1 MRPLACIPLGLLA
14 SFPFVAPAQLP
25 LHHASVPTTQS
36 FTLIEALSAD
46 PDYLSLLKLV
56 QRAKLVPTL
65 TALNDSTF
73 FAPTNDAIK
82 RHVSSNLLWKRAL
95 DDDGSRLTDN
105 LHLRLRQEL
114 FYHLLNYTL
123 PIIPTEQTPQQHKTL
138 LYPRDTTEPPTQ
150 LPPPY
155 PPWMPIPNGT
165 LGEEPQRLRLSY
177 RDEAVWAGVD
187 ASGNRGVK
195 VVKDQVKT
203 SNGLLLGLD
212 EVLEMP
218 PDLATVISRH
228 PRLSYFSKILTPEL
242 TRFLNSTPTLTLFLP
257 EDDAWQTLP
266 SWERVYLESEFAS
279 DDLLQILNLH
289 AVVPKEVKWSDS
301 FTEQAVNFT
310 TIHGRTLE
318 IVPVEE
324 NKIKVSEGELV
335 ERDVYASNGVLHTVS
350 SLLVPPGALRLTP
363 EKYLLGLNCTEF
375 VSLIHSV
382 NLTHLIN
389 DPETQY
395 TILAPRDDVL
405 KLFGHHELP
414 HRGSEEL
421 KRVLEYH
428 FIPGKWAPKKLQDG
442 MLVET
447 ALEEPGLAGRQVM
460 TIEVT
465 DEDKKKVDSKAIRF
479 AGAGVM
485 GDYMEINNTII
496 YFVSRPLVP
505 PGDVM
510 ETALPNLE
518 LSTFIAGIFSTNLA
532 ETLKAT
538 PRTTLLM
545 PPNGAFRRLGMLVSN
560 HLLAS
565 SSKADLERVIRHHA
579 LVGVEYAEPLIGGS
593 QRTFATLEGSDLHVE
608 RRGANRTIFFTPSG
622 GWADMQAEL
631 YPRNMLTQT
640 GVIHEISDIMIPRS
654 VQLTVGKLVK
664 AAKGTTMTTMMVK
677 AGFGWIL
684 NGTAPPEGSHWAEM
698 GLKGSGWTLLCPTDD
713 AFKQIN
719 LTDLYANEERL
730 QAIVAQHLIPTP
742 SPPSR
747 DGPSPSSPATFAV
760 LDTLSSNRPLPLE
773 DSATYATL
781 QSLGSAYG
789 DVLVRVLDGADAGA
803 VVVGI
808 KGARGRDG
816 ARDWARVLDWGRSTT
831 GDGSGGVVQVDR
843 LLVPYTPTWYEEYGA
858 PVGVGVGGV
867 VLIVL
872 FFLGVRWVWRRDTTE
887 ATYEPVGGFGHDD
900 AEE

>member
-1 MRPLACIPLGLLA
+1 MRPLACIGLLA
-14 SFPFVAPAQLP
+14 LLPVVAPAQLP
-25 LHHASVPTTQS
+25 LSHLSQPATQA

-65 TALNDSTF
+65 NRLNGSTF
-73 FAPTNDAIK
+73 LAPTNDAIS
-82 RHVSSNLLWKRAL
+82 RHTASNPLWQHAL
-95 DDDGSRLTDN
+95 DDSAPELTDN

-123 PIIPTEQTPQQHKTL
+123 PALPTEQAPQQHKTL
-138 LYPRDTTEPPTQ
+138 LYPRDYTEPPSRA
-150 LPPPY
+150 PPPS
-155 PPWMPIPNGT
+155 PPWMPLPNGT
-165 LGEEPQRLRLSY
+165 LGTEPQRLRLSY
-177 RDEAVWAGVD
+177 RDDAVWAGVD
-187 ASGNRGVK
+187 AFGNHGVRA
-195 VVKDQVKT
+195 VKERVET
-203 SNGLLLGLD
+203 ANGLLLGLD
-212 EVLEMP
+212 DVLDMP

-228 PRLSYFSKILTPEL
+228 PKLTYFSKLLTPEL
-242 TRFLNSTPTLTLFLP
+242 AAFLNSTSALTLFLP
-257 EDDAWQTLP
+257 EDDAWQALQT
-266 SWERVYLESEFAS
+266 WERVYLESGFAS

-289 AVVPKEVKWSDS
+289 TVVPKKVKWSDS
-301 FTEQAVNFT
+301 FTGQAVNLT
-310 TIHGRTLE
+310 TIHGRKLE
-318 IVPVEE
+318 IMPVDE
-324 NKIKVSEGELV
+324 KIKVDDAELV
-335 ERDVYASNGVLHTVS
+335 EPDVYASNGVLHTVS
-350 SLLVPPGALRLTP
+350 SLLIPPGALRHTP

-389 DPETQY
+389 DPDAHY

-421 KRVLEYH
+421 KRILQYH
-428 FIPGKWAPKKLQDG
+428 FLPGKWAPKKLQDG
-442 MLVET
+442 MLVPS
-447 ALEEPGLAGRQVM
+447 ALDEPGLDGPQVM
-460 TIEVT
+460 AIEVA
-465 DEDKKKVDSKAIRF
+465 DEGKKSDDSKAIRF

-485 GDYMEINNTII
+485 GEHVEINNTVI

-510 ETALPNLE
+510 ETALPELE

-532 ETLKAT
+532 EILKST

-545 PPNGAFRRLGMLVSN
+545 PPNGAFRRLGLLVSN

-579 LVGVEYAEPLIGGS
+579 LVDVEYADPLVSGS

-608 RRGANRTIFFTPSG
+608 RRGTNRTVSFTPSG
-622 GWADMQAEL
+622 GWAAMQAEL

-640 GVIHEISDIMIPRS
+640 GVIHEVSDILIPRT

-664 AAKGTTMTTMMVK
+664 AAKATTMTTMVVK
-677 AGFGWIL
+677 AGFGWVL
-684 NGTAPPEGSHWAEM
+684 NGTAPPEGSHWADM
-698 GLKGSGWTLLCPTDD
+698 GLNGAGWTLLCPTDD
-713 AFKQIN
+713 AFKQVN

-730 QAIVAQHLIPTP
+730 QDIVAQHLIPTP
-742 SPPSR
+742 NA
-747 DGPSPSSPATFAV
+747 SPSDGEDKPKQGVRAAAV
-760 LDTLSSNRPLPLE
+760 IDALVNNRPLPLE

-781 QSLGSAYG
+781 HSTGSAYG
-789 DVLVRVLDGADAGA
+789 DVLVRVLDGEEGT
-803 VVVGI
+803 VLGI

-816 ARDWARVLDWGRSTT
+816 AQDWARVLSWGRSTT
-831 GDGSGGVVQVDR
+831 GDGSGGVVQIDR
-843 LLVPYTPTWYEEYGA
+843 FLVPYAPTWYEEYGA
-858 PVGVGVGGV
+858 PVAVGAGGV
-867 VLIVL
+867 VFIVL

-887 ATYEPVGGFGHDD
+887 ATYEPIGGFGPDD
-900 AEE
+900 SEDS